1 MKAIGSAEGRK
12 MGLPVRSVQEA
23 LGLAA
28 ADAEC
33 SSLGATGIQAFG
45 TPAPSDAR

>member
-33 SSLGATGIQAFG
+33 WIRM
-45 TPAPSDAR
+45 DARASSEP